1 MQPKARALLGQIGD
15 VDLRLLRVFKAVVDC
30 GGMAAAELE
39 LDIDIST
46 ISRHVKDL
54 EERLGL
60 VLCRRGRAGFDVTP
74 EGEKVYAAAEQLLSA
89 TDVFR
94 SSLHDIHL
102 RMGGDLH
109 VALFEKSA
117 SNPQAR
123 IAEAVAHFRREA
135 PQVKLH
141 LHVGSISMI
150 ERGVMDGRFQL
161 AIVPEHRRSDS
172 LAYDDLFGERMLLY
186 AGRLHP
192 WFRAHRQARDWAD
205 LRGQHLAGL
214 GYHSPN
220 LMLAHARQ
228 LERHASASDQEGVA
242 MLVLSGCFVGFLPDH
257 YAESFVRAGRMRAVA
272 QETLNYECR
281 FACVHLRTATP
292 ARAAQAFRAALLEA
306 HEAQAARAA
315 V

>member
-1 MQPKARALLGQIGD
+1 MQPKARALIGQIAD
-15 VDLRLLRVFKAVVDC
+15 VDLRLLRVFKAVADC

-46 ISRHVKDL
+46 ISRHMKDL

-60 VLCRRGRAGFDVTP
+60 VLCRRGRSGFDLTP
-74 EGEKVYAAAEQLLSA
+74 EGQKVYGAAEQLLSA
-89 TDVFR
+89 TDAFR
-94 SSLHDIHL
+94 NSLHDIHL

-109 VALFEKSA
+109 VALFEKTA
-117 SNPQAR
+117 SNPQAH
-123 IAEAVAHFRREA
+123 IAEAIAQFRRDA

-141 LHVGSISMI
+141 LHVDNISMI

-161 AIVPEHRRSDS
+161 AVVPEHRRSDS

-186 AGRLHP
+186 AGTLHP
-192 WFRAHRQARDWAD
+192 WFRTHRQARDWSD

-242 MLVLSGCFVGFLPDH
+242 TLVLSGCFVGFLPDH
-257 YAESFVRAGRMRAVA
+257 YAESFVRAGRMRPVT
-272 QETLNYECR
+272 QEILNYECR
-281 FACVHLRTATP
+281 FACVHLRGGTP
-292 ARAAQAFRAALLEA
+292 SRAAQAFRAGLLEA
-306 HEAQAARAA
+306 HTVPSA
-315 V
+315 